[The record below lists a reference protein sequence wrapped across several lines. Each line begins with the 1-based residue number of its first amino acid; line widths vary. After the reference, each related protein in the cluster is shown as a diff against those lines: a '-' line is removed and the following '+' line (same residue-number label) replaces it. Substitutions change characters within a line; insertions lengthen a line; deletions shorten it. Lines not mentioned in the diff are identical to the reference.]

1 MLSGLPPIADIQR
14 QATNASEDYEE
25 FIGAKKH
32 LVVLGMPSNTGPE
45 PSNSF
50 AIGCVGK

>member
-32 LVVLGMPSNTGPE
+32 LVLGLLPQTG
-45 PSNSF
+45 
-50 AIGCVGK
+50 

>member
-1 MLSGLPPIADIQR
+1 MPRSEQMFFGLPPIADIQR

-32 LVVLGMPSNTGPE
+32 LVLGLFPQTG
-45 PSNSF
+45 
-50 AIGCVGK
+50 

>member
-1 MLSGLPPIADIQR
+1 LSIPGLPPIADIQR

-32 LVVLGMPSNTGPE
+32 LVLGSL
-45 PSNSF
+45 SNSGPVQGSTAF
-50 AIGCVGK
+50 AVG